1 MAIGY
6 LRITVGSRSGGKSA
20 VAAASYRSGSKM
32 RDLEQN
38 REFDFTRKN
47 GVAHSEVTLP
57 DYAPAEFA
65 NREKLW
71 NSVQCAER
79 KKGARLFREIMAA
92 VPRELSRDQQIRL
105 GRDFAKSLAAQ
116 GLCADWSFPD
126 KGDGNPH
133 IHFLCTTRPLNSD
146 GSWAEAKERKAYAL
160 DTAGNRIPI
169 IDPKTGKQKI
179 GARGRKL
186 WKRVS
191 TKANVW
197 DEAETAKKWKLN
209 WERCAN
215 AALREAG
222 QDAHI
227 DMRSYRDRE
236 GLEACRI
243 PQQHLS
249 RSEFL
254 RCKALGIPPQDLD
267 AVEHNRRVDRA
278 LQQMAA
284 LEAVEQRLTVPAIR
298 DDLHRLEKQ
307 AQIEQD
313 LEMKRDKRARH
324 DAVFRRRAREGL
336 RQRKAEENLE
346 KRYGVAGRPALSL
359 RRRALAHG
367 EESVTLYSTY
377 AEAVTAHPE
386 LAHHKSEGYAYS
398 RGERQLRKQLKRDKF
413 QDAGKVAKNL
423 VKGRGGCVFAVSCKA
438 GRATIAAVKVTANVL
453 DCVGKVA
460 GKVPIAG
467 APVKLICGLPKAGM
481 TAAERAA
488 GSLNRLAAG
497 RQSIDK
503 TLQEL
508 GRTAK
513 DVAKKP
519 VQAAKMAK
527 SKMASA
533 GKLLDKFAGH
543 DASGAAGRGGVNN
556 LVSEGRQDAAL
567 ADMRGNGLVAQ
578 QQREEAARREL
589 FSEEEIGD
597 KSWIR
602 FTPNVQQQQVQ
613 QPQRVRTR
621 TPRVDGDE

>member
-6 LRITVGSRSGGKSA
+6 LRITVGSRGSGKSA
-20 VAAASYRSGSKM
+20 VAAAAYRSGSKI

-47 GVAHSEVTLP
+47 GVVYGDVTLP
-57 DYAPAEFA
+57 PNAPSEFSD
-65 NREKLW
+65 REKLW
-71 NSVQCAER
+71 NSVQAAET
-79 KKGARLFREIMAA
+79 KKSARLYRELMAA

-116 GLCADWSFPD
+116 GMCVDWNLHD

-160 DTAGNRIPI
+160 DASGNRIPI
-169 IDPKTGKQKI
+169 IDPSTGKQKI
-179 GARGRKL
+179 GAKGRRI
-186 WKRVS
+186 WKRISV
-191 TKANVW
+191 KQNIW
-197 DEAETAKKWKLN
+197 DKAETAKKWKAD
-209 WERCAN
+209 WERCTN
-215 AALREAG
+215 AALKEAG

-254 RCKALGIPPQDLD
+254 RCKALGVPPQDLD
-267 AVEHNRRVDRA
+267 AVEHNMRLERA
-278 LQQMAA
+278 MQQMAA
-284 LEAVEQRLTVPAIR
+284 LEAVERRLSIPSVR
-298 DDLHRLEKQ
+298 DDLRDREKQ

-313 LEMKRDKRARH
+313 LETKRDKRARH

-359 RRRALAHG
+359 RRRALAAG
-367 EESVTLYSTY
+367 WESVTLYSDY
-377 AEAVTAHPE
+377 AEAVAANPE
-386 LAHHKSEGYAYS
+386 LGHKSAGYAFT
-398 RGERQLRKQLKRDKF
+398 RGEHNLRRQLKRDKF
-413 QDAGKVAKNL
+413 QNAGKVAKDL
-423 VKGRGGCVFAVSCKA
+423 VKGRPGCIFAVSTKA
-438 GRATIAAVKVTANVL
+438 GRATIAAVKVATNVL

-467 APVKLICGLPKAGM
+467 APVKLVCGLPRAGVS
-481 TAAERAA
+481 AAERAA

-513 DVAKKP
+513 DVAKQP
-519 VQAAKMAK
+519 VKAAKMAK

-543 DASGAAGRGGVNN
+543 VATGSAGSTAGKNFLFGGRRNP
-556 LVSEGRQDAAL
+556 AL
-567 ADMRGNGLVAQ
+567 QDMRGNGLVAQ

-602 FTPNVQQQQVQ
+602 FAPH
-613 QPQRVRTR
+613 QRVRTR
-621 TPRVDGDE
+621 TPRVNGDE